1 MGMFKKEDDYVELD
15 HVDNTEIKKVP
26 IHIEK
31 LNEYSDS
38 DRIQRKLR
46 EGTVMLVRVKEL
58 KDKNMAEL
66 KRAIERIKKTCEAVN
81 GDIVGVGDEWII
93 VSPANAKVERA

>member
-1 MGMFKKEDDYVELD
+1 MFRKESDEYI
-15 HVDNTEIKKVP
+15 EIEHNAEEAHAKKVP

-31 LNEYSDS
+31 INEYADS

-46 EGTVMLVRVKEL
+46 DGAVMLIRVKEL
-58 KDKNMAEL
+58 KDKNVAEL
-66 KRAIERIKKTCEAVN
+66 KRAIERIKKTCDAVN

-93 VSPANAKVERA
+93 VSPANARVERA

>member
-1 MGMFKKEDDYVELD
+1 MFKKDEEYIELD
-15 HVDNTEIKKVP
+15 HIEREVGKKVP

-46 EGTVMLVRVKEL
+46 DGAVMLVRVKEL

-66 KRAIERIKKTCEAVN
+66 KRAIERIKRTCEAVN

-93 VSPANAKVERA
+93 VSPSHAKVERA